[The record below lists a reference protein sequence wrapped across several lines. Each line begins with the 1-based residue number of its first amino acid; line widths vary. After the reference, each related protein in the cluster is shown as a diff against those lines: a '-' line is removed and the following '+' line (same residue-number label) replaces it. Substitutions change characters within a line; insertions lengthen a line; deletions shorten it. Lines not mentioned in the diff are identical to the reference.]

1 MAKLLKLRRG
11 TTSQHSSFTGAEG
24 EVTIDT
30 TKDTAVVHDG
40 SQTGGRPLAR
50 EDLSNVSAN
59 TVRDLVENA
68 SNSNTFN
75 DADHSKLNGI
85 EASATADQ
93 TAAEIRTLVESASDS
108 NVFTDA
114 DHTKLNG
121 IETSATADQTASEIV
136 SLIAGQTIAPH
147 TVSATNNVYAPSRI
161 GRDSNDYL
169 AFADNSRMDIF
180 INGSNEFRFESDGDF
195 HADGDV
201 VAFSSTT
208 ASDSRLKSDIHTINN
223 ALETVGK
230 LRGVSYKWLRNGQ
243 KDIGVIAQEVE
254 GVVPEVVKTKTTL
267 GLDGEEE
274 MKTVDYGKLVG
285 VLINAINEL
294 KTEVEE
300 LKGGK

>member
-30 TKDTAVVHDG
+30 SKDTAVVHDG
-40 SQTGGRPLAR
+40 SQAGGRPLAR
-50 EDLSNVSAN
+50 EDLNNVANN
-59 TVRDLVENA
+59 TVRDKVNA
-68 SNSNTFN
+68 ATDSNTFT

-93 TAAEIRTLVESASDS
+93 TAAEIRTLVESASNS

-114 DHTKLNG
+114 DHSKLNG

-136 SLIAGQTIAPH
+136 SLISGQTIAP
-147 TVSATNNVYAPSRI
+147 TNLNATGKI
-161 GRDSNDYL
+161 GRDSTDYIT
-169 AFADNSRMDIF
+169 FTNNSRMDVY
-180 INGSNEFRFESDGDF
+180 INNSNEFRFESDGDF

-208 ASDSRLKSDIHTINN
+208 ASDSRLKTDISTIND
-223 ALETVGK
+223 ALGTVGK

-254 GVVPEVVKTKTTL
+254 EVVPEVVKTKTTL

-294 KTEVEE
+294 KSEVEE

>member
-24 EVTIDT
+24 EVTVDT
-30 TKDTAVVHDG
+30 SKDTAVVHDG
-40 SQTGGRPLAR
+40 SQAGGRPLAR
-50 EDLSNVSAN
+50 EDLNNVANN
-59 TVRDLVENA
+59 TVRDKVNA
-68 SNSNTFN
+68 ATDSNTFT

-85 EASATADQ
+85 ESGATADQ

-136 SLIAGQTIAPH
+136 ALVASQTIAPTH
-147 TVSATNNVYAPSRI
+147 INATGRI
-161 GRDSNDYL
+161 GRDSNDYITWSN
-169 AFADNSRMDIF
+169 NSQMDVYV
-180 INGSNEFRFESDGDF
+180 NGNNEFRFEADGDF

-208 ASDSRLKSDIHTINN
+208 ASDSRLKSDIHTIND

-230 LRGVSYKWLRNGQ
+230 LRGVSYKWLRDG
-243 KDIGVIAQEVE
+243 KADIGVIAQEVE
-254 GVVPEVVKTKTTL
+254 EVVPEVVKTKTTL

-294 KTEVEE
+294 KAEVEE

>member
-30 TKDTAVVHDG
+30 SKDTAVVHDG
-40 SQTGGRPLAR
+40 TQAGGRPLAR
-50 EDLSNVSAN
+50 EDLNNVANN
-59 TVRDLVENA
+59 TVRDKVNA
-68 SNSNTFN
+68 ATDSNTFT

-85 EASATADQ
+85 ESGATADQ
-93 TAAEIRTLVESASDS
+93 TAAEIRTLVESASNS

-121 IETSATADQTASEIV
+121 IETAATADQTASEIV
-136 SLIAGQTIAPH
+136 ALVANQTIAPTH
-147 TVSATNNVYAPSRI
+147 INATGRI
-161 GRDSNDYL
+161 GRDSNDYITWSN
-169 AFADNSRMDIF
+169 NSQMDVYV
-180 INGSNEFRFESDGDF
+180 NGNNEFRFEADGDF

-208 ASDSRLKSDIHTINN
+208 ASDSRLKSDIHTIND
-223 ALETVGK
+223 ALGTVGK

-254 GVVPEVVKTKTTL
+254 EVVPEVVKTKTTL

-294 KTEVEE
+294 KAEVEE

>member
-30 TKDTAVVHDG
+30 SKDTAVVHDG
-40 SQTGGRPLAR
+40 SQAGGRPLAR
-50 EDLSNVSAN
+50 EDLNNVANN
-59 TVRDLVENA
+59 TVRDKVNA
-68 SNSNTFN
+68 ATDSNTFT

-93 TAAEIRTLVESASDS
+93 TAAEIRTLVESASNS

-136 SLIAGQTIAPH
+136 ALIASQSISPTN
-147 TVSATNNVYAPSRI
+147 VSATGKI
-161 GRDSNDYL
+161 GRDSTDYIT
-169 AFADNSRMDIF
+169 FTNNSRMDVY
-180 INGSNEFRFESDGDF
+180 INNSNEFRFESDGDF

-254 GVVPEVVKTKTTL
+254 EVVPEVVKTKTTL

-294 KTEVEE
+294 KSEVEE

>member
-68 SNSNTFN
+68 SNSNTFT
-75 DADHSKLNGI
+75 DADHTKLNGI

-121 IETSATADQTASEIV
+121 IETSATADQTGAEILA
-136 SLIAGQTIAPH
+136 LITSSNIYTSG
-147 TVSATNNVYAPSRI
+147 NI
-161 GRDSNDYL
+161 GRDSNDHIV
-169 AFADNSRMDIF
+169 FTNDSRLDVVIAG
-180 INGSNEFRFESDGDF
+180 NNEFRFEADGDF
-195 HADGDV
+195 HADGDIT
-201 VAFSSTT
+201 AFSSTI
-208 ASDSRLKSDIHTINN
+208 ASDSRLKSDIHTIND
-223 ALETVGK
+223 ALGIVGK
-230 LRGVSYKWLRNGQ
+230 LRGVSYKWLRDG
-243 KDIGVIAQEVE
+243 KADIGVIAQEVE
-254 GVVPEVVKTKTTL
+254 EVVPEVVKTKTTL